1 MLNHGCAMTHVP
13 ALVDRRPTGRY
24 RRVLT
29 QPVVWFG
36 TVLVCFVW
44 AVSWMQ
50 IQNERETSERD
61 IAQESANLALVLEQ
75 NVSRSASE
83 IDRILKFLRQAY
95 ERSGFNAHWPTLV
108 QADFTVNEQTVQ
120 IAIIDAKGMMIT
132 STAMLYPGKP
142 VDLSDREHFRVHQV
156 AQKDRLFISK
166 PVVGRASGKSSVQFT
181 RPFFGADANFAGVIV
196 VSLDPAHLSAAY
208 KDLNLG
214 DGGGL
219 AVIGTDDIV
228 RAGSG
233 IYEQSVGRGFREG
246 IRQGPSKKTAN
257 GTELVVETL
266 DNQVRRLSFRA
277 VKGYPLAVVVAG
289 LERDDGVLRNR
300 NRYLLGASLL
310 SLLVLLAVVGAL
322 QNRRRHDAE
331 LVHLARHDPLT
342 SLGNRTQFRED
353 MDRAFDA
360 SADGPSFALH
370 LIDLDGFK
378 YVNDTR
384 GHPFGD
390 KLLSAVAGR
399 LCTHLRNIDKV
410 ARLGGDE
417 FAVIQSRITEQREA
431 ADLAKR
437 ICKILSEPFTI
448 DGVAVTVGASIGVA
462 LGNID
467 GRQALDL
474 MQAADLA
481 LYSAK
486 SEGGVNYRFYN
497 QDMHASVLA
506 RRKLEDQLRVALDQ
520 EQFEVHYQPIID
532 IKTVKVVGYEALA
545 RWRHPERGLVP
556 PAEFIPLAEE
566 TGLIERIGAWVLT
579 KACADMADLSDDL
592 KIAVNFSPTQFR
604 SAELVDNV
612 KRALAASSL
621 AANRLQ
627 LEITETTLMQNDSA
641 TVDQLN
647 NLRSIGIQIV
657 IDDFGTGYSS
667 LSYLQSYPISCIKI
681 DRSFVRTLGGG
692 RSAGPIIRAITTLA
706 SSLGMVTVAEGV
718 ETLAQLE
725 EVGQLGC
732 CEAQGFYFSEPKPI
746 AEIVSA
752 MATREKKDALA
763 A

>member
-1 MLNHGCAMTHVP
+1 ML
-13 ALVDRRPTGRY
+13 
-24 RRVLT
+24 

-36 TVLVCFVW
+36 LVLMCVVW
-44 AVSWMQ
+44 AASWMQ

-61 IAQESANLALVLEQ
+61 IAQETANLALVLEQ

-95 ERSGFNAHWPTLV
+95 ERSGFDAHWPTLV
-108 QADFTVNEQTVQ
+108 RADFTVNEQTVQ
-120 IAIIDAKGMMIT
+120 IAIIDAQGMMIT
-132 STAMLYPGKP
+132 STAMLYPSKP
-142 VDLSDREHFRVHQV
+142 IDLSDREHFRVHQQ
-156 AQKDRLFISK
+156 AKKDQLFISK
-166 PVVGRASGKSSVQFT
+166 PVMGRASGKSSVQFT
-181 RPFFGADANFAGVIV
+181 RPFFESDGRFAGVIV

-208 KDLNLG
+208 RDLNLG
-214 DGGGL
+214 NGGGL
-219 AVIGTDDIV
+219 AVIGTDDII

-233 IYEQSVGRGFREG
+233 IYEPSVGRGLREG
-246 IRQGPSKKTAN
+246 VRQGPSQRTSN
-257 GTELVVETL
+257 GTELVVEAL
-266 DNQVRRLSFRA
+266 DGQVRRLAFRA

-289 LERDDGVLRNR
+289 FERDVGILSNR
-300 NRYLLGASLL
+300 NRYLWGASLL
-310 SLLVLLAVVGAL
+310 SLLVVLAVLGAL
-322 QNRRRHDAE
+322 RNRRRHDAE

-342 SLGNRTQFRED
+342 TLGNRTQFRDD

-360 SADGPSFALH
+360 AADGQSFALH

-378 YVNDTR
+378 FVNDTR

-390 KLLSAVAGR
+390 KLLTAVAGK

-417 FAVIQSRITEQREA
+417 FAVIQSKITEQREA
-431 ADLAKR
+431 ADLARR
-437 ICKILSEPFTI
+437 ICNILSEPFAI
-448 DGVAVTVGASIGVA
+448 NGVAVTVGASIGIA
-462 LGNID
+462 LSNLD
-467 GRQALDL
+467 GRQTLDL

-486 SEGGVNYRFYN
+486 SDGRGNYRFYN

-506 RRKLEDQLRVALDQ
+506 RRELEDQLRVALDQ
-520 EQFEVHYQPIID
+520 NQLEVHYQPIMD

-545 RWRHPERGLVP
+545 RWRHPERGMVP
-556 PAEFIPLAEE
+556 PADFIPLAEE

-579 KACADMADLSDDL
+579 KACADMASLSDDL

-604 SAELVDNV
+604 SAELVNDV
-612 KRALAASSL
+612 QRALMASSL
-621 AANRLQ
+621 AAHRLQ
-627 LEITETTLMQNDSA
+627 LEITESTLLQNDSA
-641 TVDQLN
+641 TVEQLQK
-647 NLRSIGIQIV
+647 LRSIGIQIV

-681 DRSFVRTLGGG
+681 DRSFIRTLGGS

-706 SSLGMVTVAEGV
+706 SSLGMVTLAEGV

-725 EVGQLGC
+725 EVALLGC
-732 CEAQGFYFSEPKPI
+732 SEAQGFYFSEAKSL
-746 AEIVSA
+746 ADIVSA
-752 MATREKKDALA
+752 AAVKGEHEPLA